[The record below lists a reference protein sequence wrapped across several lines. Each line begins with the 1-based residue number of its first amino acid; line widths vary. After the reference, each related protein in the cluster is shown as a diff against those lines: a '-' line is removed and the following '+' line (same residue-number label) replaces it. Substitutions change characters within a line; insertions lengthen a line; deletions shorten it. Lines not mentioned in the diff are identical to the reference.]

1 MSTVHTTRSETNSS
15 AMTDQP
21 KITTGDVS
29 APRNALTSGR
39 RAWERREY
47 RDFLVA
53 VSYDD
58 PDTSGGECVLVWD
71 RKAGIRAGYLW
82 FRGHSTEAAV
92 EAFRAGERS
101 SSELLQTPA

>member
-1 MSTVHTTRSETNSS
+1 
-15 AMTDQP
+15 MTHQP
-21 KITTGDVS
+21 KIISGDVS
-29 APRNALTSGR
+29 APRNALTEGR

-47 RDFLVA
+47 RDSLVA

-58 PDTSGGECVLVWD
+58 PATPGRERVLVWD

-82 FRGHSTEAAV
+82 FRGHSTDAAV

-101 SSELLQTPA
+101 APGLLQTSD

>member
-1 MSTVHTTRSETNSS
+1 MIVVHTTRSEAKPTV
-15 AMTDQP
+15 MTDQP

-58 PDTSGGECVLVWD
+58 PDTPGRERVLEWD

-82 FRGHSTEAAV
+82 FRGPSTDAAV
-92 EAFRAGERS
+92 EAFRDGERS
-101 SSELLQTPA
+101 ASELLKTPA